1 MFGGFLQS
9 LRIALECLTANKL
22 RSALTMLGVIIGV
35 ASVIVMVS
43 IVEGARAQVVKEFEE
58 MGSRL
63 VIVFFSAD
71 ERKRGEGRSH
81 LEYLDTDDAA
91 AIRRECSLVTDVS
104 PELPMGD
111 TELEVAGEKFTGRLV
126 GCQPEFA
133 RLHGVKLE
141 SGRFFSQRDYDSWNK
156 VCVIG
161 SEVAKELWPDKSPIG
176 QDLRT
181 KGVTFTVVGVA
192 QRKGRSMGE
201 DPDKQVYAPL
211 TTLQKRIT
219 GDKRVWV
226 IYAQA
231 ADVPRTEEAADQIWA
246 LLMRRHNNQPDF
258 TVDSQSRI
266 LEAIGKVLAIFGLVL
281 GGIGGLSLLVGGIG
295 IMNIMLV
302 SVTER
307 TREIG
312 LRKAVGAKR
321 RHILV
326 QFLTES
332 MTLSGFGGLI
342 GVALGAGLARLVNF
356 ATKGDLPTA
365 VPIWAAVLGFC
376 FACGVGVFFG
386 IYPAYRAARL
396 DPIQALRH
404 E

>member
-1 MFGGFLQS
+1 MFRGLFQS

-43 IVEGARAQVVKEFEE
+43 IVEGARDQVLKEFEG

-63 VIVFFSAD
+63 VIIFFSAN

-81 LEYLDTDDAA
+81 VEFLDTEDAA

-104 PELPMGD
+104 PELPMNQTD
-111 TELEVAGEKFTGRLV
+111 LEVGGEKLEGSLI

-133 RLHGVKLE
+133 RLHGIALD
-141 SGRFFSQRDYDSWNK
+141 SGRFFSRGDYDSWSK
-156 VCVIG
+156 VCVVG
-161 SEVAKELWPDKSPIG
+161 AEVAKKLWPKQNPLG
-176 QDLRT
+176 QDLRA
-181 KGVTFTVVGVA
+181 KGVAFTVIGVTKP
-192 QRKGRSMGE
+192 KGRSMGE

-211 TTLQKRIT
+211 TTLQKRVT

-226 IYAQA
+226 IYAQI
-231 ADVPRTEEAADQIWA
+231 ADVTQTETAADQIWA

-258 TVDSQSRI
+258 TVDTQSRI
-266 LEAIGKVLAIFGLVL
+266 LEAINKVLAIFGLVL
-281 GGIGGLSLLVGGIG
+281 GGVGGLSLLVGGIG

-312 LRKAVGAKR
+312 IRKAIGAKR
-321 RHILV
+321 RAILL
-326 QFLTES
+326 QFLIEAS
-332 MTLSGFGGLI
+332 GICLIGGLLGVAIAWPITLLLQKAFPAQMSLPAVGIALGVSLVTGVVSGF
-342 GVALGAGLARLVNF
+342 
-356 ATKGDLPTA
+356 LPA
-365 VPIWAAVLGFC
+365 W
-376 FACGVGVFFG
+376 
-386 IYPAYRAARL
+386 RAARMNPV
-396 DPIQALRH
+396 DALRN